1 MNALPWPMIIEGGVA
16 VMLAVTIGYCTLLN
30 SKLNRLRGD
39 REAMR
44 EMVGELMAA
53 TDKAHEAIRGL
64 RETAEECELNLTAHL
79 NEAERFSVE
88 LAHHVNAGNAV
99 LSRITRITQAAR
111 SEAVQASPE
120 STPPAPPADPA
131 NSLRAALS
139 MLEDRARMSG
149 EAA

>member
-1 MNALPWPMIIEGGVA
+1 MNELPWPMIVEGGVA
-16 VMLAVTIGYCTLLN
+16 FLLAVTIGYCVVLN

-44 EMVGELMAA
+44 QMVGELMAA
-53 TDKAHEAIRGL
+53 TDKAHEATRGL

-99 LSRITRITQAAR
+99 LTRITRITQAAHGR
-111 SEAVQASPE
+111 PQAPPAE
-120 STPPAPPADPA
+120 PPPPAPPLEPIS
-131 NSLRAALS
+131 SLRAALS
-139 MLEDRARMSG
+139 RLENRARISE

>member
-1 MNALPWPMIIEGGVA
+1 MNELPWPMVVEGGVA
-16 VMLAVTIGYCTLLN
+16 FLLAVTIGYCIVLN
-30 SKLNRLRGD
+30 SKLTRLRGD

-44 EMVGELMAA
+44 QMIGELMAA

-64 RETAEECELNLTAHL
+64 RETAEECELNLSAHL

-99 LSRITRITQAAR
+99 LARITRVAQAAKSR
-111 SEAVQASPE
+111 AAPAAAEPS
-120 STPPAPPADPA
+120 PPAPALEPIS
-131 NSLRAALS
+131 SLMAALS
-139 MLEDRARMSG
+139 RLENRARIAE